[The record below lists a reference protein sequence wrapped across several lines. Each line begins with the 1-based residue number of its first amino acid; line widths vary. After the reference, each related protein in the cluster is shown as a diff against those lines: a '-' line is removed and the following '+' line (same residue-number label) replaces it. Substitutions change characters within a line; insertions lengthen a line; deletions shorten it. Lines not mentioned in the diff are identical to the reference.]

1 MNRFSRKILSSIVS
15 TSVIVMNQCDVKANF
30 DINLDQLSND
40 LSKYGSDKFDKI
52 LHDLENEFIS
62 NNKDILEL
70 DESWEKA
77 DKRIKYLYYKVIDK
91 LLAEIPVF
99 RKAIID
105 LNGVMQQ
112 KLKFKTRNDTCGVL
126 YIPSEHSFGSS
137 LSTNEY
143 DPWVAIN
150 NLGNFG
156 NIQLDPNEY
165 IPKFNRG
172 EFFLPFKNP
181 NAFWTSGKSSVL
193 DKYVSN
199 KMLAMNDWGDKKRKI
214 ASLVNIIIHESGHLL
229 HEFIIRG
236 DSLDGIY
243 RKCWINEIGLGNL
256 HMHKYANWEWSNFRR
271 QIFANID
278 GSKLAN
284 FINFLILLHVLKENN
299 LNIEKENTFEVSD
312 ISRDVYDYKNLL
324 CKKLST
330 NDKIKFGHLSGRAM
344 DSTREFIAELW
355 VATIG
360 CGVRENSWGKVFRDY
375 LKMMF
380 GDNCL
385 GDAGNSWY
393 NG

>member
-15 TSVIVMNQCDVKANF
+15 TSVIVTNQCGVKANF
-30 DINLDQLSND
+30 DINLEQLSND
-40 LSKYGSDKFDKI
+40 LSKYGTYEFDKI
-52 LHDLENEFIS
+52 LHNLENEFIF
-62 NNKDILEL
+62 NHKDILEL
-70 DESWEKA
+70 DKSWEHA
-77 DKRIKYLYYKVIDK
+77 DKRIKYLYYKIIDK
-91 LLAEIPVF
+91 LLKEIPVF
-99 RKAIID
+99 KKAVKD
-105 LNGVMQQ
+105 LNGIMRH
-112 KLKFKTRNDTCGVL
+112 KLIFKTRDNTCGVS
-126 YIPSEHSFGSS
+126 YTFSEHSFEAS
-137 LSTNEY
+137 LGTNKY

-165 IPKFNRG
+165 ISKFNIG

-181 NAFWTSGKSSVL
+181 NAFWPSDKSSVL

-199 KMLAMNDWGDKKRKI
+199 KMLAMSNWDNKKRKI
-214 ASLVNIIIHESGHLL
+214 ANLVNIIIHESGHLL

-243 RKCWINEIGLGNL
+243 REYWINEVGLANL
-256 HMHKYANWEWSNFRR
+256 HMHKYANWEWYKLCGNYLSV
-271 QIFANID
+271 D

-284 FINFLILLHVLKENN
+284 YINFLILLHILKENN
-299 LNIEKENTFEVSD
+299 LNIETKETFEVSD
-312 ISRDVYDYKNLL
+312 ISRDVYDYGDLVY
-324 CKKLST
+324 KKFST
-330 NDKIKFGHLSGRAM
+330 NDKMKFGHLSGRAM
-344 DSTREFIAELW
+344 DSTCEFIAELW

-360 CGVRENSWGKVFRDY
+360 CSVRENSWGKVFRDY